1 LYYDQNRLFAPFYRR
16 RAEMGSFA
24 AAAIK
29 VNISTTSIRNSVEKL
44 EIGLNT
50 ILFIRKPADGVTL
63 TDEGR
68 RLLEQ
73 SKVLLNNVEDIEG
86 SFTAIDR
93 KLRGNLTI
101 GCQEG
106 LTWSLIPRAIH
117 KINIEHPELNI
128 SIKTVW
134 MDTRFESLDSASVD
148 VLITFSL
155 LPELPKKYSVT
166 ELCLPQACVMMRKGH
181 PLDNGRPISLK
192 DLVPYPHIFIHDG
205 PAWPLFH
212 GMYVERGLEPEIFM
226 YSNISTGAQSVVGRS
241 DAVSLRI
248 LRPANPLTPLGD
260 PMVVP
265 IIKDNV
271 QRPRLIA
278 ITNKIR
284 RPLPLDKR
292 LVFIQICQSLFDE
305 GDMKSHVYY

>member
-1 LYYDQNRLFAPFYRR
+1 
-16 RAEMGSFA
+16 
-24 AAAIK
+24 
-29 VNISTTSIRNSVEKL
+29 
-44 EIGLNT
+44 
-50 ILFIRKPADGVTL
+50 
-63 TDEGR
+63 
-68 RLLEQ
+68 
-73 SKVLLNNVEDIEG
+73 
-86 SFTAIDR
+86 
-93 KLRGNLTI
+93 
-101 GCQEG
+101 
-106 LTWSLIPRAIH
+106 
-117 KINIEHPELNI
+117 
-128 SIKTVW
+128 

-166 ELCLPQACVMMRKGH
+166 ELCLPQTCVMMRKGH

>member
-1 LYYDQNRLFAPFYRR
+1 MIKIDYLRHFIAA
-16 RAEMGSFA
+16 AEMGSFA

>member
-1 LYYDQNRLFAPFYRR
+1 MIKIDYLRHFIA
-16 RAEMGSFA
+16 ATETGSFSA
-24 AAAIK
+24 AATKI
-29 VNISTTSIRNSVEKL
+29 NISTSSIRNSIEKL
-44 EIGLNT
+44 EFGLNT
-50 ILFIRKPADGVTL
+50 TLFVRKPADGVTL
-63 TDEGR
+63 TEEGR

-73 SKVLLNNVEDIEG
+73 SKDLLNNVEDIEG

-117 KINIEHPELNI
+117 KINAEHPELNI
-128 SIKTVW
+128 SVKTVW
-134 MDTRFESLDSASVD
+134 MDTRFESLDRAEVD
-148 VLITFSL
+148 VLITFTL

-166 ELCLPQACVMMRKGH
+166 ELCLPQACAMMRKGH
-181 PLDNGRPISLK
+181 PLDKGVSVYLK
-192 DLVPYPHIFIHDG
+192 DLAPYPHIFIHDG

-212 GMYVERGLEPEIFM
+212 GMYEERNLEPEIFM
-226 YSNISTGAQSVVGRS
+226 YSNISTGAQSVIGRS
-241 DAVSLRI
+241 NAVSLRI

-265 IIKDNV
+265 VIKDTV
-271 QRPRLIA
+271 QRPRLVA

-284 RPLPLDKR
+284 RHLSLDKR
-292 LVFIQICQSLFDE
+292 LVFIQICQSLFDS
-305 GDMKSHVYY
+305 GDMRNHIYY